1 MGTIPAEANLATI
14 PQTPEIQ
21 SPDADTAK
29 RSMAIMRTM
38 TFLESIAIIRD
49 GRMTGLKIT
58 VSTPDEY
65 QRAGQLLLTAK
76 SYMKDLE
83 SVWRP
88 ELERR
93 FRFHREGTAEFNK
106 GMVPAEAVERAL
118 AAEITRFQREAERQ
132 RQIEQARLQE
142 LARKQAEDEQRA
154 RQEENALNAAIE
166 AEASGNQELAEQIIS
181 APIDP
186 TPAWVPPVI
195 LQSNVPKIDGLS
207 SRTAWK
213 ARIKGDPGTADY
225 DANFLLL
232 VKAVAAG
239 TAPMSLLKL
248 NDTALNQMAKAM
260 KTQLN
265 IPGTEAY
272 QDTGL
277 AGHV

>member
-21 SPDADTAK
+21 APDADTVK
-29 RSMAIMRTM
+29 RSMAIMRVL
-38 TFLESIAIIRD
+38 TFCESVAVIRD
-49 GRMTGLKIT
+49 GKLAELKIK

-83 SVWRP
+83 ETFGP
-88 ELERR
+88 ERTRR
-93 FRFHREGTAEFNK
+93 FTAHRELCAELNK
-106 GMVPAEAVERAL
+106 GLVPAEAIEKAL
-118 AAEITRFQREAERQ
+118 ALAITRFQREAELARQIEQKRLQDLAQKQAEEEQRQ
-132 RQIEQARLQE
+132 RQIE
-142 LARKQAEDEQRA
+142 
-154 RQEENALNAAIE
+154 NVLNAAIE
-166 AEASGNQELAEQIIS
+166 AEASGNQELAEQIAS
-181 APIDP
+181 APIDS

-225 DANFLLL
+225 DASFLLL

-277 AGHV
+277 AGRV